1 MLETLSAAV
10 RKQQLER
17 LYGLLEQQMSI
28 EKDVL
33 SIVRELDHAT
43 APTSRELKV
52 VLADR
57 TGNDTDTTSR

>member
-1 MLETLSAAV
+1 
-10 RKQQLER
+10 
-17 LYGLLEQQMSI
+17 MSI

-43 APTSRELKV
+43 ASTSRELKV

-57 TGNDTDTTSR
+57 IGNDTDTTSR

>member
-17 LYGLLEQQMSI
+17 LYGLLDQQMSI

-43 APTSRELKV
+43 ASTSRELKV

-57 TGNDTDTTSR
+57 IGNEYGHYE